1 MAATFVNCFR
11 EELICFI
18 CREVYEDPVRL
29 SCRHN
34 FCRQCILR
42 TFSANED
49 VVHCPECNMPYYAEP
64 RLTKNLKLANIVA
77 SFKALDALIPSAAPE
92 GAKCVPS
99 YGQALCGTEV
109 PRDNMKQELLKHQE
123 KIGEQMQAMV
133 ANLNTAEA
141 VKQQAEESFEKT
153 REMVKAHYQ
162 KMHEL
167 LVQDMQRTL
176 HTLDTAH
183 SRFCLDNS
191 AQVSQFHERQ
201 QEAEQLLSSVKA
213 ALNKLEDINSM
224 KDTAEMQIL
233 LNRSEAYTSENRP
246 LPNQGHLRLRR
257 LQKKISEKE
266 KSLQELLEG
275 PPSTSM
281 DVNRNSSLSQS
292 RLQPTKAIKR
302 KRLHSS
308 TGLHDNGCDSSSC
321 GPVSKRRY
329 TTQGSAGPLS
339 APGPSSTPRTMTLF
353 RPDCATRPSSP
364 PWTSTISGP
373 ISVHE
378 PSFHPC
384 PSSAPG
390 HISAPGPCYHP
401 CPSSA
406 PRPSTHPCPTS
417 APGPSSYPC
426 PSSAPGPSTHP
437 CPSSAPGHIS
447 APGPCYHPCPSSAP
461 RPSTHPCS
469 SSAPGPSTRP
479 CPSSAPGP
487 SSSRGHAPH

>member
-373 ISVHE
+373 IS
-378 PSFHPC
+378 
-384 PSSAPG
+384 SSLLFNTSEAYTSENRPLPNQG
-390 HISAPGPCYHP
+390 HLRLRRLQKKISEKEKSLQELLEGP
-401 CPSSA
+401 
-406 PRPSTHPCPTS
+406 PSTSMDVNRNSSLSQSRLQPTK
-417 APGPSSYPC
+417 AIKRKRLHSSTGLHDNGC
-426 PSSAPGPSTHP
+426 D
-437 CPSSAPGHIS
+437 
-447 APGPCYHPCPSSAP
+447 
-461 RPSTHPCS
+461 S
-469 SSAPGPSTRP
+469 SSCGPDDDIIQARL
-479 CPSSAPGP
+479 CN
-487 SSSRGHAPH
+487 